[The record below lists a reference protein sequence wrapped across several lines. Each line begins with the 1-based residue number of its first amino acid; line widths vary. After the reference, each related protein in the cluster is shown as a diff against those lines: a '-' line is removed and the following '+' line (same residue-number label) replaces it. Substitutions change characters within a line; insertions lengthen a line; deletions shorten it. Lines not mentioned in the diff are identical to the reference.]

1 MKVLICYKWQRD
13 SDEATISSDGSL
25 KWFNTKLKP
34 SDDEAAAIACAK
46 KIAADTEGTL
56 TAVTI
61 GDGDATWALARGA
74 SRTVSVGAYT
84 PDKDDT
90 VTAAQLANAIKAAGD
105 YDVILMGDAR
115 EFSGV
120 VPVTAA
126 LLGIPVIAG
135 VTDIAVDPA
144 EPNCLI
150 AHRTTTQA
158 QETLK
163 LRGPALVSVA
173 AMTKEKTAPTM
184 RQIMA
189 AKKLPVDKLDAAELG
204 QVIESGVTVK
214 DARLPAKRVAQLF
227 EGEASQSVGELLAV
241 LRAREVL

>member
-1 MKVLICYKWQRD
+1 MKVLICYKWERD
-13 SDEATISSDGSL
+13 SDEATISNDGSL

-34 SDDEAAAIACAK
+34 TDDEAAAIACAK

-74 SRTVSVGAYT
+74 SRTVSVAAYS
-84 PDKDDT
+84 PDKDDV
-90 VTAAQLANAIKAAGD
+90 VTASQLANAIQAAGD

-126 LLGIPVIAG
+126 ILGIPVVAG
-135 VTDIAVDPA
+135 VTDVAVDPDD
-144 EPNCLI
+144 PTCLI

-158 QETLK
+158 QETIK
-163 LRGPALVSVA
+163 IHGPAMISVA
-173 AMTKEKTAPTM
+173 ATAKEKTPPTM

-204 QVIESGVTVK
+204 QVVNSGVTVK
-214 DARLPAKRVAQLF
+214 DSRLPAKRVAQLF
-227 EGEASQSVGELLAV
+227 EGEASQTVSELLV
-241 LRAREVL
+241 TLRAREVL